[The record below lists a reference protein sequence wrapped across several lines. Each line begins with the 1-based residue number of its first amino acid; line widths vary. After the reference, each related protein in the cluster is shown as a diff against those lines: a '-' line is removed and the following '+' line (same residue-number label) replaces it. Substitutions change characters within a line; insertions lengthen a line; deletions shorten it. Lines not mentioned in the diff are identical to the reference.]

1 MPPQF
6 WIAVVGTIAAVCT
19 TLAFVPQIV
28 KVWRQGGR
36 DLSYGMLSLFLI
48 GVVLWF
54 VYGVLIG
61 AREVIAANA
70 ATLVLVVL
78 AMALK
83 WWIEASGRRPGL
95 ARRPRIAIDMDE
107 VVADTLAKQLQAY
120 NAAFGTQLR
129 TEDIAGR
136 GLWAAVP
143 DEHGPA
149 LREMVRQPGF
159 FRDIDPFAGC
169 RDVVRDLAERY
180 EVFIASAATEVPT
193 SFGDKFEWLQDN
205 FPFIPPSHIVFCGDK
220 AVLDVDYLIDDTPRH
235 FERFRGTPI
244 LFSAP
249 HNLGE
254 TRFVR
259 AQGWE
264 DVRRLFLG
272 SRAPEP
278 RPGASRGATLVARSA
293 SIPPAE

>member
-1 MPPQF
+1 MPAQS
-6 WIAVVGTIAAVCT
+6 WIIVVGSIAAVCT

-36 DLSYGMLSLFLI
+36 DLSYGMLSLFLV
-48 GVVLWF
+48 GVALWL

-61 AREVIAANA
+61 AREVIAANT
-70 ATLVLVVL
+70 ATLFLVVT

-83 WWIEASGRRPGL
+83 WWLGASGRRPGM
-95 ARRPRIAIDMDE
+95 ARRLRIAIDMDE
-107 VVADTLAKQLQAY
+107 VIADTLAKQLEAY
-120 NAAFGTQLR
+120 NSAFSAGLR
-129 TEDIAGR
+129 SDDVAGR
-136 GLWAAVP
+136 GLWASVP
-143 DEHGPA
+143 EEHAPA

-169 RDVVRDLAERY
+169 RAVVRDLAERY

-193 SFGDKFEWLQDN
+193 SFGDKFEWLQEH
-205 FPFIPPSHIVFCGDK
+205 FPFIPPSHVVFCGDK

-235 FERFRGTPI
+235 FERFRGTPV

-249 HNLGE
+249 HNVGE
-254 TRFVR
+254 TRFLRVE
-259 AQGWE
+259 GWE

-272 SRAPEP
+272 PRSPEP
-278 RPGASRGATLVARSA
+278 GLGASRTPLAAPHTP
-293 SIPPAE
+293 IPRAE